1 MWILLTIV
9 VGRHLWLMFLS
20 DSSGSGQGFHAQI
33 ASLSKDPKNQS
44 AHRKHRKSS
53 SSNKKHPKYT
63 GFTRVSK
70 KPIKEAN
77 TTTTANGKKPSH
89 RPTSTTVPHKDI
101 SKPMDRENSVL
112 NIDYKNSI
120 MDNNSNATATKSNHR
135 LPSRTSSEDEE
146 TLNIGHLKISMEIID
161 FNNNNTSDPS
171 NNSTDLST
179 WGPASWRKL

>member
-1 MWILLTIV
+1 
-9 VGRHLWLMFLS
+9 MFLS

-70 KPIKEAN
+70 KPIKGAN
-77 TTTTANGKKPSH
+77 TTTTAANGKRPSRKGASH
-89 RPTSTTVPHKDI
+89 RSTSTTIPHKDI
-101 SKPMDRENSVL
+101 SKPIDRENSVL
-112 NIDYKNSI
+112 NIDDKNSI
-120 MDNNSNATATKSNHR
+120 IDNSSNTTATKSNHKP
-135 LPSRTSSEDEE
+135 PSRTSSEDEE

-161 FNNNNTSDPS
+161 FNNNKYLKSIQQQLGFIYMR
-171 NNSTDLST
+171 TDIMT
-179 WGPASWRKL
+179 EKKI